1 MLLLNILDNETF
13 LIAAETLF
21 IVSGSML
28 LGILLAY
35 YYWGGNKAIVADL
48 ASKLEE
54 EKKNAEELR
63 EQVRQISELRSHLQ
77 SEINELILKSN
88 SQIKTIYDQQQY
100 IFSHET
106 EHKNQKAVIDG
117 LNATIDSYQH
127 RIRIIEEELEKA
139 RTPAPKPKKTTAIP
153 AIRAN
158 YEHVSKLLGRQVTEN
173 DLTLIVGIG
182 PKTAAL
188 LQANGIDDWEKLA
201 AASAKVLKV
210 LLLEA
215 GGVYKSLDPTHWPKQ
230 ASMAA
235 QGEWRKLRVFQET
248 LRKSE

>member
-1 MLLLNILDNETF
+1 MLFLNILENETF
-13 LIAAETLF
+13 LIAAEMLF
-21 IVSGSML
+21 IVTGSML

-35 YYWGGNKAIVADL
+35 YYWGGNKTVAADL
-48 ASKLEE
+48 SSSLEQE
-54 EKKNAEELR
+54 RKNAEELR
-63 EQVRQISELRSHLQ
+63 DQIRQISDLRAQLQ
-77 SEINELILKSN
+77 SDINELTLKSN

-127 RIRIIEEELEKA
+127 RLRIIEEELEKA
-139 RTPAPKPKKTTAIP
+139 RTPEPKTKKPTIP

-158 YEHVSKLLGRQVTEN
+158 YEHVSILLGRQVTEN

-182 PKTAAL
+182 PKTSAL
-188 LQANGIDDWEKLA
+188 LQANGIDDWDKLA
-201 AASAKVLKV
+201 AASPKVLKV
-210 LLLEA
+210 MLLEA
-215 GGVYKSLDPTHWPKQ
+215 GGVYKALDPTHWPKQ

-235 QGEWRKLRVFQET
+235 QGEWRKLRVFQEA

>member
-1 MLLLNILDNETF
+1 MLN
-13 LIAAETLF
+13 
-21 IVSGSML
+21 
-28 LGILLAY
+28 
-35 YYWGGNKAIVADL
+35 
-48 ASKLEE
+48 
-54 EKKNAEELR
+54 
-63 EQVRQISELRSHLQ
+63 
-77 SEINELILKSN
+77 
-88 SQIKTIYDQQQY
+88 KTIYDQQQY

-139 RTPAPKPKKTTAIP
+139 RTPEPKPKKTTTIP

-173 DLTLIVGIG
+173 DLTLIIGIG

-188 LQANGIDDWEKLA
+188 LQANGIDDWGKLA
-201 AASAKVLKV
+201 DASAKVLKV
-210 LLLEA
+210 LLLET

-230 ASMAA
+230 AYMAA

-248 LRKSE
+248 LRKTE